1 MTGFNY
7 VFSPSPSSPPARGG
21 GSALLTKHLHIV
33 GIGASAG
40 GLEAMGEL
48 FSKLLPCG
56 RVAYVIAQHM
66 AKDGHSELVARML
79 NRQSPLHVVEATGGD
94 LLEPDKV
101 YLMPSGSDGE
111 VRNGR
116 IYLLPPSP
124 EHLSTPSVNFLF
136 ASIGKEY
143 GKRSIGIILSGAGSD
158 GVAGC
163 RAIKTGG
170 GRTIVQTPQ
179 SAQYSG
185 MPSAVIRAGAADAE
199 MKIADIA
206 RQLTGLFP
214 PTQSVRAAVV
224 QSAASAPS
232 VPLNPHLTTLLKRV
246 FDATG
251 VDFTSY
257 KEETLQRRLDRRQAT
272 LKIESSQK
280 YLRYTEQNPRELN
293 ILQHLFLVSLSSF
306 FRDSGAFAVVEKY
319 LKELVRQK
327 KSGDAIRIWVPGCAS
342 GEECYTFAIMLAEI
356 LGGNFTNFNI
366 SVLGSDLSPE
376 ALALARDG
384 VYPQT
389 AFKET
394 DPKILKG
401 YFEHKGRH
409 YYVSQSIHAVCE
421 FTKQD
426 VASAKAPDNLDVI
439 SCRNL
444 LIYMKSNLQDQLFKK
459 FHKALLPNGLLFIG
473 QSENIGLTGNTL
485 FTPVDHYHRL
495 YRRRGA

>member
-1 MTGFNY
+1 MH
-7 VFSPSPSSPPARGG
+7 P
-21 GSALLTKHLHIV
+21 GSLTRYLHIV

-48 FSKLLPCG
+48 FSKLLPSG

-79 NRQSPLHVVEATGGD
+79 NRQSPFSIVEATGGD
-94 LLEPDKV
+94 LIEPDKV
-101 YLMPSGSDGE
+101 YLIPSGSDGE
-111 VRNGR
+111 VKNGR
-116 IYLLPPSP
+116 IYLLPPAP

-136 ASIGKEY
+136 ASIAREY
-143 GKRSIGIILSGAGSD
+143 GKRAIGIILSGVGSD
-158 GVAGC
+158 GAAGC

-185 MPSAVIRAGAADAE
+185 MPSAAVRAGAADAE
-199 MKIADIA
+199 MDIADVA
-206 RQLTGLFP
+206 RHLTGLFP
-214 PTQSVRAAVV
+214 PSPSVRAAAL
-224 QSAASAPS
+224 QPAASAPS
-232 VPLNPHLTTLLKRV
+232 APLNPYLTTLLKRV

-257 KEETLQRRLDRRQAT
+257 KEETLQRRLDRRLAT
-272 LKIESSQK
+272 LKIGSGEQ

-293 ILQHLFLVSLSSF
+293 TLQHLFLVSLSSF
-306 FRDSGAFAVVEKY
+306 FRDSGAFAIARKY
-319 LKELVRQK
+319 LTELVRQK
-327 KSGDAIRIWVPGCAS
+327 KPGDTIRIWVPGCAS

-356 LGGNFTNFNI
+356 LGENFTKLNI

-376 ALALARDG
+376 ALAFARDG

-409 YYVSQSIHAVCE
+409 YAVTQPIRAVCE
-421 FTKQD
+421 FMKQD
-426 VASAKAPDNLDVI
+426 VASAKAPENLNVI

-459 FHKALLPNGLLFIG
+459 FHSALLPKGLLFIG
-473 QSENIGLTGNTL
+473 QSENIGLLGNTL

>member
-1 MTGFNY
+1 MH
-7 VFSPSPSSPPARGG
+7 P
-21 GSALLTKHLHIV
+21 GSLTRHLHIV

-48 FSKLLPCG
+48 FSKLLPSG

-79 NRQSPLHVVEATGGD
+79 NRKAPFHVVEATGGD

-101 YLMPSGSDGE
+101 YLIPSGSDGE
-111 VRNGR
+111 VKNGR
-116 IYLLPPSP
+116 IYLLPPAP

-136 ASIGKEY
+136 ASIAREY

-158 GVAGC
+158 GAAGC
-163 RAIKTGG
+163 RAIKTCGG
-170 GRTIVQTPQ
+170 KAIVQTPQ

-185 MPSAVIRAGAADAE
+185 MPSAVVRAGAADGE
-199 MKIADIA
+199 MEIEDIA
-206 RQLTGLFP
+206 RHLTDMFP
-214 PTQSVRAAVV
+214 PRQPVRVAAV
-224 QSAASAPS
+224 QAAASAS
-232 VPLNPHLTTLLKRV
+232 STPLNPYLTTLLRRV

-257 KEETLQRRLDRRQAT
+257 KEETLQRRLDRRLAT
-272 LKIESSQK
+272 LKIESGEQ

-293 ILQHLFLVSLSSF
+293 TLQHLFLVSLSSF
-306 FRDSGAFAVVEKY
+306 FRDSGAFAIVRTY
-319 LKELVRQK
+319 LTELVRQK
-327 KSGDAIRIWVPGCAS
+327 KTGATIRIWVPGCAS

-356 LGGNFTNFNI
+356 LGENFTNS
-366 SVLGSDLSPE
+366 SVSILGSDLSPE
-376 ALALARDG
+376 ALAFARDG

-394 DPKILKG
+394 DTKIVKG

-409 YYVSQSIHAVCE
+409 YHVSQSIRAVCE
-421 FTKQD
+421 FMKQD
-426 VASAKAPDNLDVI
+426 VASAKAPENLDVI

-459 FHKALLPNGLLFIG
+459 FHQALLPNGLLFIG
-473 QSENIGLTGNTL
+473 QSENIGLTGTTL
-485 FTPVDHYHRL
+485 FTPIDHYHRL

>member
-1 MTGFNY
+1 MH
-7 VFSPSPSSPPARGG
+7 S
-21 GSALLTKHLHIV
+21 GSLTKYLHIV
-33 GIGASAG
+33 GIGSSAG

-48 FSKLLPCG
+48 FSKLFPSG
-56 RVAYVIAQHM
+56 QVAYVIAQHM

-79 NRQSPLHVVEATGGD
+79 NKQSPLPVIEAAGGD
-94 LLEPDKV
+94 LLEADKV
-101 YLMPSGSDGE
+101 YLIPSGSDGE
-111 VRNGR
+111 VKNGR

-136 ASIGKEY
+136 ASIAREF

-158 GVAGC
+158 GAAGC
-163 RAIKTGG
+163 RAINTCGG
-170 GRTIVQTPQ
+170 KTIVQTPQ

-185 MPSAVIRAGAADAE
+185 MPSAVVRAGAADRE
-199 MKIADIA
+199 MDIGDIA
-206 RQLTGLFP
+206 RHLTGMFP

-224 QSAASAPS
+224 PPAASATPA
-232 VPLNPHLTTLLKRV
+232 PLNPYLTTLLQRV

-257 KEETLQRRLDRRQAT
+257 KEETLQRRLDRRLAT
-272 LKIESSQK
+272 LKIESGEQ
-280 YLRYTEQNPRELN
+280 YLQYTEQNPRELN

-306 FRDSGAFAVVEKY
+306 FRDSGAFTIVRKH
-319 LKELVRQK
+319 LTDLVRQK
-327 KSGDAIRIWVPGCAS
+327 KPGDGIRIWVPGCAS

-356 LGGNFTNFNI
+356 LGENLTTFTI
-366 SVLGSDLSPE
+366 TILGSDLSPE
-376 ALALARDG
+376 ALAFARDG

-409 YYVSQSIHAVCE
+409 YHVFPLIRAVCE

-426 VASAKAPDNLDVI
+426 VASAKAPENLDVI

-459 FHKALLPNGLLFIG
+459 FHSALLPNGLLFIG
-473 QSENIGLTGNTL
+473 QSENIGLTGTTL
-485 FTPVDHYHRL
+485 FTPVDHYNRL

>member
-1 MTGFNY
+1 MH
-7 VFSPSPSSPPARGG
+7 P
-21 GSALLTKHLHIV
+21 GSLTRYLHMV

-40 GLEAMGEL
+40 GLEAMGKL

-79 NRQSPLHVVEATGGD
+79 NRQSPLHVAEATGGD

-101 YLMPSGSDGE
+101 YLMPSGYDGE
-111 VRNGR
+111 VKDGR

-136 ASIGKEY
+136 ASIAREY
-143 GKRSIGIILSGAGSD
+143 GNRSIGIILSGAGSD
-158 GVAGC
+158 GAAGC
-163 RAIKTGG
+163 RAIKTCG

-185 MPSAVIRAGAADAE
+185 MPSAVMRAGAADAE
-199 MKIADIA
+199 MDIEGIAQ
-206 RQLTGLFP
+206 QLTGMFP
-214 PTQSVRAAVV
+214 PRPSVRAAVV
-224 QSAASAPS
+224 QPAALATPA
-232 VPLNPHLTTLLKRV
+232 PLNPYLTTLLQRV

-257 KEETLQRRLDRRQAT
+257 KEETLQRRLDRRLAT
-272 LKIESSQK
+272 LKIESGQP
-280 YLRYTEQNPRELN
+280 YLLYTQQNPRELN

-306 FRDSGAFAVVEKY
+306 FRDSGAFAIVRKY
-319 LKELVRQK
+319 LTELVRQK
-327 KSGDAIRIWVPGCAS
+327 KPGDTIRIWAPGCAS

-356 LGGNFTNFNI
+356 LGENFTKFNI

-376 ALALARDG
+376 ALAFARDG
-384 VYPQT
+384 VYPQS

-409 YYVSQSIHAVCE
+409 YHVSQPIRAVCE
-421 FTKQD
+421 FLKQD
-426 VASAKAPDNLDVI
+426 VASAKAPENLDVI

-459 FHKALLPNGLLFIG
+459 FHQALLPNGLLFIG
-473 QSENIGLTGNTL
+473 QSENIGLLGTTL